1 MRNKK
6 NKWQASL
13 IVILLFAFL
22 FSGCT
27 LISDNFFQPKNDKTP
42 IETAATK
49 TDNRNSTVTTTD
61 SAEKSTGITDVTEQ
75 SVTMQAITP
84 SSEVTNLSIW
94 IPPQFDP
101 SQDTDEAKLLT
112 DLINT
117 FMKENPDVSVS
128 FRIKGTSGDSSALNS
143 LSAAKNA
150 APDVIP
156 TLVILDRND
165 LLAAVQKGL
174 VYPINTEIFS
184 DTNSWYSYAKQSSS
198 VDNLIYGIPIAG
210 DALVMA
216 YRMSKTGSEMTTWDD
231 ILSRGLPIAFVPS
244 SSDALFPAFIYSAMG
259 GKLIDDQAQ
268 PWLDQSIL
276 VQTLNFFLTGG
287 QNGAFPPSLSQV
299 VDQSQNWQMFLE
311 GSVSIIISNFSTYR
325 HNQGTDIN
333 AISLPLFSESG
344 SYPLMNTWNIAL
356 TAGDTE
362 IQKIGIKFAE
372 KFADPIF
379 NDLWT
384 SKAGYFPVRESDHI
398 AWQNDN
404 QFETI
409 LKINPGASLIPSS
422 QILNKISPI
431 LNEAVSKVIKSL
443 ATPEQAAQ
451 EAIAEL
457 E

>member
-1 MRNKK
+1 MRYKI

-13 IVILLFAFL
+13 TVILFFAFL
-22 FSGCT
+22 LSGCT
-27 LISDNFFQPKNDKTP
+27 LTEEFFQPKNDVATTEVTAT
-42 IETAATK
+42 ETV
-49 TDNRNSTVTTTD
+49 NGNSTVTATN
-61 SAEKSTGITDVTEQ
+61 SAAELTENPVVTRQ
-75 SVTMQAITP
+75 PATIDAVTP
-84 SSEVTNLSIW
+84 SPEVTNLSIW

-101 SQDTDEAKLLT
+101 SQDTDEAKILT

-117 FMKENPDVSVS
+117 FMKENPGVSIS
-128 FRIKGTSGDSSALNS
+128 FRIKGTSGDSNALNS

-156 TLVILDRND
+156 SLVILDRND
-165 LLAAVQKGL
+165 LLTAVQKGL
-174 VYPINTEIFS
+174 VYPINTGIFS
-184 DTNSWYSYAKQSSS
+184 DTNSWYSFAKQASAA
-198 VDNLIYGIPIAG
+198 DNLIYGIPIAG
-210 DALVMA
+210 DALVMV
-216 YRMSKTGSEMTTWDD
+216 YRMSKTGSEMTTWED

-244 SSDALFPAFIYSAMG
+244 SSDALFPTFIYSAMG
-259 GKLIDDQAQ
+259 GKLIDDQGQ

-287 QNGAFPPSLSQV
+287 QNGAFPPSLAQV

-311 GSVSIIISNFSTYR
+311 GSVSIIISKFSTFR
-325 HNQGTDIN
+325 HNQGTDID
-333 AISLPLFSESG
+333 AISLPLFSDTG

-356 TAGDTE
+356 TTGDTE
-362 IQKIGIKFAE
+362 IQKIGVKFAE
-372 KFADPIF
+372 KLADPIF

-384 SKAGYFPVRESDHI
+384 AQAGYFPVRESEHI
-398 AWQNDN
+398 AWENDSQLN
-404 QFETI
+404 TI
-409 LKINPGASLIPSS
+409 LKINPGASLIPNN

-443 ATPEQAAQ
+443 TTPEQAAQ